1 MSILV
6 AYQICA
12 YATNEIKGSTKGFFS
27 ITSYP
32 YSSRCLV
39 FVRLSVSG
47 PLFILKKDSIFIKT
61 LELLVKKKSIFTHF
75 NKSIISIKD
84 ISKIESHH
92 LLLLWLFGCLLSRGT
107 PCGVRT

>member
-12 YATNEIKGSTKGFFS
+12 YATNEIKGSTKGFFT
-27 ITSYP
+27 ITSYH

-61 LELLVKKKSIFTHF
+61 LELLVKKSIFTHF
-75 NKSIISIKD
+75 NKSTISIKD

>member
-61 LELLVKKKSIFTHF
+61 LELLVKKNLFSLIL
-75 NKSIISIKD
+75 IS
-84 ISKIESHH
+84 
-92 LLLLWLFGCLLSRGT
+92 LQYQ
-107 PCGVRT
+107 